1 MLKNVSKF
9 PGMYNIP
16 GRCDN
21 VYTGPTSQTIK
32 TRIKW
37 HHHNIRLHQRD
48 RPALAEQKS
57 DMGQKTMLKN
67 PCQQI

>member
-1 MLKNVSKF
+1 VFKNLSKF
-9 PGMYNIP
+9 TGMYSIR

-21 VYTGPTSQTIK
+21 VYTGPTSQTVK

-37 HHHNIRLHQRD
+37 HHHHIWLHQHN
-48 RPALAEQKS
+48 RPALAEHNS
-57 DMGQKTMLKN
+57 DMVQKTMLKN